1 MKRKTGNFGLSLSLD
16 ATNSVTFSRPCVA
29 HVEQISS
36 QRVPFHSP
44 PSRFEISTISCLY
57 RQFCFSDP
65 FTAKSYLAV
74 QGSRPLPPAVGV
86 RFDGKLQ
93 TFSFFGFLQR
103 QKTISRFVFFSL
115 LPITFQWA
123 CLTHW
128 QVVYGISCWK
138 CCVCPFRFQGL
149 LAPTGRRWHLAAVL
163 FLTVLPSSE
172 RWTDVMKTSS
182 NVFHS
187 RCVTF

>member
-115 LPITFQWA
+115 LA
-123 CLTHW
+123 
-128 QVVYGISCWK
+128 ISCLVFPPLK
-138 CCVCPFRFQGL
+138 IVLYF
-149 LAPTGRRWHLAAVL
+149 L
-163 FLTVLPSSE
+163 FLSIF
-172 RWTDVMKTSS
+172 RHNYQVMIY
-182 NVFHS
+182 V
-187 RCVTF
+187 R